1 MPNLPYLMLVS
12 ARKDK
17 AFDDVACVIQQYLD
31 GAITDDE
38 VVMKIVEIMSLAGV
52 VFD

>member
-1 MPNLPYLMLVS
+1 MPNLPYHEDNQ

-17 AFDDVACVIQQYLD
+17 AFNDVACVIQQYLD
-31 GAITDDE
+31 DAITDDE
-38 VVMKIVEIMSLAGV
+38 VVMKTVEIMSLAGV